1 MTGMEG
7 EPEAYV
13 DESLRSI
20 GISPRERLARIET
33 LLVAIEGKLDNKA
46 DKADIVQL
54 EARIWAIEVHGSHTA
69 TEAAKA
75 AKLLSEERMHDI
87 KAVEAE
93 LMDLREDHHQLK
105 SRIAW
110 LGGALAVAAVVSEYF
125 LMHIF

>member
-33 LLVAIEGKLDNKA
+33 LLVAIESKLDSKA
-46 DKADIVQL
+46 DKSDIVQL

-69 TEAAKA
+69 TEASKA
-75 AKLLSEERMHDI
+75 AQALSEERARDI
-87 KAVEAE
+87 KEVETE
-93 LMDLREDHHQLK
+93 LAALREDHHQLK

-110 LGGALAVAAVVSEYF
+110 IGGALAVAAVISEYA
-125 LMHIF
+125 LMHVF